1 MSDIKIKS
9 HGVRVEGDFY
19 GKDDSKIEVKAK
31 SKKTNNV
38 ALILKG
44 KVDGKIEARPGS
56 SLEKKMAKGK
66 GIRSFFNK
74 KEHTVSEKDYKKVAK
89 KAFKELK
96 KDLKDSGHDVK
107 HMKLKIRTSK

>member
-1 MSDIKIKS
+1 MSDIKVKS

-19 GKDDSKIEVKAK
+19 GKNDSKIEVKAK
-31 SKKTNNV
+31 SKKTNHV

-66 GIRSFFNK
+66 GIRSLFNK

-89 KAFKELK
+89 KAFKALK
-96 KDLKDSGHDVK
+96 KDMESQGLPTG
-107 HMKLKIRTSK
+107 HMKLKVRYSK